1 MAINELLCMKNAG
14 AQIAMD
20 FSKNECLAPM
30 AIEKI
35 KILATV
41 LELPAK
47 QHYQFSHLTQVNGLE
62 WQCYL
67 KI

>member
-1 MAINELLCMKNAG
+1 MYTTVAINELLCMKNAG

-20 FSKNECLAPM
+20 FSKNEGLAPM

-35 KILATV
+35 KMLGTV

-47 QHYQFSHLTQVNGLE
+47 
-62 WQCYL
+62 
-67 KI
+67 